1 MKEYQKIGI
10 PQFQLIVHF
19 HIKEIRKLRN
29 TTIWYW
35 FYKSWDRKYFI
46 NISFTFSNENLKF

>member
-29 TTIWYW
+29 TTI
-35 FYKSWDRKYFI
+35 
-46 NISFTFSNENLKF
+46 